1 LAVFITGLYV
11 GIVVGVGYLLG
22 AHDEPNPWLGLAAT
36 VVVATAFQPMRRGLQ
51 RVANRVVY
59 GRRATPYEVLST
71 FSQRVAGVDP
81 EVIGLIARSL
91 VEGTTARS
99 VSIWMNRGTRT
110 TRIAHWPE
118 ELETAAVTGP
128 DQIPGADRL
137 TVVAHDGQTLGFV
150 AVDLEPGQPFT
161 TADEKLLAQVSSGLG
176 LALKNLLLTED
187 LRDRVEQLRQSR
199 QRIVAVQ
206 DRTRR
211 QLERDLHDGAQQRL
225 VALKIKLGIGV
236 AMAGKAGAEDV
247 GDVLRGVQADTDQ
260 TIESVRDFAR
270 GIYPPLLEAEG
281 LGPALAG
288 QVRKLPIPVTVH
300 TAGLG
305 RHSKEI
311 EATVYFCVLE
321 ALQNAARHSGASSVM
336 VTIRDDAGFLIF
348 RVTDD
353 GDGFDPHDA
362 NDGHGLTNLADRVDV
377 LGGELDLRS
386 APGRGTTIEGTVP
399 IPELVPA

>member
-1 LAVFITGLYV
+1 
-11 GIVVGVGYLLG
+11 
-22 AHDEPNPWLGLAAT
+22 
-36 VVVATAFQPMRRGLQ
+36 
-51 RVANRVVY
+51 
-59 GRRATPYEVLST
+59 
-71 FSQRVAGVDP
+71 
-81 EVIGLIARSL
+81 
-91 VEGTTARS
+91 
-99 VSIWMNRGTRT
+99 
-110 TRIAHWPE
+110 
-118 ELETAAVTGP
+118 
-128 DQIPGADRL
+128 
-137 TVVAHDGQTLGFV
+137 
-150 AVDLEPGQPFT
+150 
-161 TADEKLLAQVSSGLG
+161 
-176 LALKNLLLTED
+176 
-187 LRDRVEQLRQSR
+187 
-199 QRIVAVQ
+199 VAVQ

-336 VTIRDDAGFLIF
+336 VTIRDDAGFLSF

-362 NDGHGLTNLADRVDV
+362 NDGHGLTNLADRVDA